1 MARVIVVTSG
11 KGGVGK
17 STVTCNLGYSLASYN
32 SRVLLIDHD
41 LGLKNL
47 DIIMNLESRV
57 IYDISDLIK
66 GRCSIEQAIIQDKY
80 YDNLFLLPAS
90 LRLDTEIYDS
100 SYLKRII
107 NKVDADFDFILID
120 CPAGIEKGFLNSI
133 KYAKEA
139 IVVVTLDKTSIK
151 DADKV
156 IGILKSN
163 AICNISLLI
172 NRYNQKDIER
182 NNSIDVETAKRIL
195 NIDVLGIIKENK
207 NILAVSNH
215 LKKRERNRDF
225 DEIACKL
232 IGIPYKYNSSFLLK
246 RIINK

>member
-1 MARVIVVTSG
+1 MD
-11 KGGVGK
+11 
-17 STVTCNLGYSLASYN
+17 LAGAEVQLVSMM
-32 SRVLLIDHD
+32 SREQRM
-41 LGLKNL
+41 KEKL
-47 DIIMNLESRV
+47 DS
-57 IYDISDLIK
+57 IK
-66 GRCSIEQAIIQDKY
+66 DR
-80 YDNLFLLPAS
+80 
-90 LRLDTEIYDS
+90 
-100 SYLKRII
+100 
-107 NKVDADFDFILID
+107 FDFILID

-172 NRYNQKDIER
+172 NRYNKKDIER